1 MLLVIHIP
9 LFVILF
15 TSLGFGAYGFEPKPL
30 NLPKAPRAAC
40 ESIIDE
46 ASVPQEGPF
55 LVHMSNLQFEIDED
69 DITNYFKG
77 LKVKYLFG
85 LVNINSFKLY
95 SYILFG
101 YF

>member
-1 MLLVIHIP
+1 MLLF
-9 LFVILF
+9 LFNAVF
-15 TSLGFGAYGFEPKPL
+15 FFFCVGFAGFGFEPKPL

-46 ASVPQEGPF
+46 STVPQEGPF

-77 LKVKYLFG
+77 LKVNWVYK
-85 LVNINSFKLY
+85 IK
-95 SYILFG
+95 
-101 YF
+101 

>member
-1 MLLVIHIP
+1 MKK
-9 LFVILF
+9 
-15 TSLGFGAYGFEPKPL
+15 TGFGGFGGYGGFEAKPL

-46 ASVPQEGPF
+46 STVPQEGPF

-77 LKVKYLFG
+77 LKVFFFLFFFDTHFNR
-85 LVNINSFKLY
+85 NIT
-95 SYILFG
+95 SYEK
-101 YF
+101 

>member
-1 MLLVIHIP
+1 MLFLLPNLFRLVLDQLVNKIILEIP
-9 LFVILF
+9 NIF
-15 TSLGFGAYGFEPKPL
+15 LGFAGFGFEPKPL

-46 ASVPQEGPF
+46 STVPQEGPF

-77 LKVKYLFG
+77 LKVY
-85 LVNINSFKLY
+85 NN
-95 SYILFG
+95 
-101 YF
+101 

>member
-1 MLLVIHIP
+1 MLI
-9 LFVILF
+9 
-15 TSLGFGAYGFEPKPL
+15 SGYGAYGGYGFEPKPMPL

-69 DITNYFKG
+69 DIINYFKG
-77 LKVKYLFG
+77 LKVYF
-85 LVNINSFKLY
+85 LV
-95 SYILFG
+95 
-101 YF
+101 

>member
-1 MLLVIHIP
+1 M
-9 LFVILF
+9 FVLDYGGGYGGGGYG
-15 TSLGFGAYGFEPKPL
+15 GFGFEPKPL

-77 LKVKYLFG
+77 LKV
-85 LVNINSFKLY
+85 
-95 SYILFG
+95 
-101 YF
+101 YFFTSSNNLPI

>member
-1 MLLVIHIP
+1 MICETVYSNLKTNCI
-9 LFVILF
+9 
-15 TSLGFGAYGFEPKPL
+15 GFGGFGFEPKPL

-46 ASVPQEGPF
+46 STIPQEGPY

-77 LKVKYLFG
+77 LKVNL
-85 LVNINSFKLY
+85 LY
-95 SYILFG
+95 
-101 YF
+101 

>member
-1 MLLVIHIP
+1 MFCFNFFYIGIVICVYQI
-9 LFVILF
+9 ILF
-15 TSLGFGAYGFEPKPL
+15 KTIFLLGFAGFGFEPKPL

-46 ASVPQEGPF
+46 STVPQEGPF

-77 LKVKYLFG
+77 LKV
-85 LVNINSFKLY
+85 Y
-95 SYILFG
+95 SNYKT
-101 YF
+101 

>member
-1 MLLVIHIP
+1 MLLNLIQNTI
-9 LFVILF
+9 
-15 TSLGFGAYGFEPKPL
+15 LGFGGFGFESKPL

-46 ASVPQEGPF
+46 STVPQEGPF

-77 LKVKYLFG
+77 LKVMFFL
-85 LVNINSFKLY
+85 NSHVK
-95 SYILFG
+95 
-101 YF
+101 